1 MHTLVK
7 IVVNDDG
14 DKVNEPKW
22 HWIVDHF
29 DSERI
34 LCTMEAFGFGESS
47 AEYKIKT
54 VNRGGITCS
63 QCLQLIKEFKAI
75 KL

>member
-1 MHTLVK
+1 MHDLVK
-7 IVVNDDG
+7 IIINEDG
-14 DKVNEPKW
+14 DKVDDPKW
-22 HWIVDHF
+22 HWIENNG
-29 DSERI
+29 DSERT
-34 LCTMEAFGFGESS
+34 LCGGEVFGFGEGN